1 MYQKYLRVDPKFK
14 RRLMGTLGGGT
25 FRLCYQCGVCT
36 AICPAT
42 GFIEVFRP
50 NKIIELAKL
59 GIRSHAYSKG
69 FWLCA
74 ACNTCVKNCPQ
85 RVDVA
90 GIMHALKTLA
100 IKEGE
105 KPKFLTNGFE
115 ETLREVPFPVVYSWL
130 CLNPRL
136 DSSKRCEYDDFVLE
150 AIQKILD
157 RRREVKALPKTHKET
172 VAVIGSGPAGLTAAW
187 ELVNAGYPVTVFES
201 LPEPGGMLR
210 VGIPDYRLPKEIL
223 DEEIR
228 YIKGLGIEIRTDSTV
243 NKDRFNEIREEY
255 DVVFIATGAHKG
267 RKLNVEGEDL
277 EGVIHALDFMRQVNL
292 EGRARIRGKV
302 IVIGGGGVAV
312 DAARTALR
320 SGAESVQLVCLES
333 REEMPAHEWEV
344 REALT
349 EGVTLHTSWG
359 TKRILGGRRVY
370 GVEFVRCT
378 SVFDEKGRF
387 NPSFDE
393 TETKVLEADTVIL
406 AIGQT
411 PDLSFIED
419 EIEVDRGVIKVNPI
433 TMETS
438 LPGVFAGGD
447 VVSGSASVVE
457 AIEAGKI
464 AATSIDR
471 YLTGK

>member
-1 MYQKYLRVDPKFK
+1 LYQKYLRVDPKFK
-14 RRLMGTLGGGT
+14 RKLMGTLGGET
-25 FRLCYQCGVCT
+25 FRFCYQCGVCT

-59 GIRSHAYSKG
+59 GIRSHAYSRG

-100 IKEGE
+100 IEEGE
-105 KPKFLTNGFE
+105 TPDFLTNGFE

-130 CLNPRL
+130 CLNPHVEE
-136 DSSKRCEYDDFVLE
+136 SKRGEYDDFVLE
-150 AIQKILD
+150 ALQKILD
-157 RRREVKALPKTHKET
+157 RRREVKALPKTRKESI
-172 VAVIGSGPAGLTAAW
+172 AVIGSGPAGLTAAW
-187 ELVNAGYPVTVFES
+187 ELINMGYPVTVFES

-210 VGIPDYRLPKEIL
+210 VGIPEYRLPKEIL

-228 YIKGLGIEIRTDSTV
+228 YMKDLGVEIRTSTAV
-243 NKDRFNEIREEY
+243 NKDRFDKIYGEY
-255 DVVFIATGAHKG
+255 EAVFIATGAHKG
-267 RKLNVEGEDL
+267 RKLHVEGEDL

-292 EGRARIRGKV
+292 RGTARIGKKV

-333 REEMPAHEWEV
+333 REEMPAHEWEIQ
-344 REALT
+344 EALM
-349 EGVTLHTSWG
+349 EGVVLHASWG
-359 TKRILGGRRVY
+359 TKRILGDKRAC
-370 GVEFVRCT
+370 GVELVSCT

-419 EIEVDRGVIKVNPI
+419 EIEVDRGVIKVNPR

-447 VVSGSASVVE
+447 AASGPASVVE
-457 AIEAGKI
+457 AIVAGKI
-464 AATSIDR
+464 AANSINR
-471 YLTGK
+471 YLRVT